1 MSCGQCQELLT
12 AYVEGLLDPQQEH
25 DVGKHLETCP
35 PCQADVTEQ
44 REIRQRL
51 VSDAQ
56 ALTGRSLE
64 LPVMTRIAAE
74 EGVIQ
79 RRIAMRKQYGKVGLG
94 LAAAAAIAAALIVP
108 VGSLRTGRAT
118 AAEVLAQSVEALSD
132 LDSVYIRLGA
142 RTDPRDNFASIGLDY
157 DFVSQ
162 EMWKQFGDP
171 PKWRVEKP
179 GRVAVMDGESSL
191 LLIRSP
197 QPGVG
202 GGTAVKG
209 GVDRNFDIWQEVLD
223 VDRVLDS
230 ELRLAAKNGWDL
242 QLTHEEGSD
251 GAYQLAVTIE
261 ADAQGDFT
269 NDWLKNKSIPDSD
282 HRRVFRFDAEHKRL
296 EDLEVWVHGEDEDVL
311 VLDIE
316 EIIYNPD
323 IDPGLF
329 ALTLPD
335 DVIWYKQPEVL
346 PDNEKYVRMSPDEA
360 ARAFFQACA
369 DMDWD
374 EVLKFW
380 ARSEV
385 HQGMKLYFGRL
396 EIVSIGEPF
405 QSGQYRGWFVPYEIK
420 LWWGGTKKHNLALRN
435 DNPAGRYIVDG
446 GI

>member
-1 MSCGQCQELLT
+1 MNCARCQELLT

-25 DVGKHLETCP
+25 DVGKHLEVCA
-35 PCQADVTEQ
+35 PCRTDVTEQ
-44 REIRQRL
+44 TEIRQRL
-51 VSDAQ
+51 ISDAQ

-74 EGVIQ
+74 EGIIQ
-79 RRIAMRKQYGKVGLG
+79 RRIAVRKQYGKLGLG

-108 VGSLRTGRAT
+108 VGSMRGGRAT
-118 AAEVLAQSVEALSD
+118 AAEVLAQSVEALSG
-132 LDSVYIRLGA
+132 LDSVYIRLAA
-142 RTDPRDNFASIGLDY
+142 RTHPRDNFASIALDY

-191 LLIRSP
+191 LLIRSSG
-197 QPGVG
+197 PGAG
-202 GGTAVKG
+202 GSTAVKG
-209 GVDRNFDIWQEVLD
+209 GADRQFDIWQEMLD
-223 VDRVLDS
+223 VDRILDS

-251 GAYQLAVTIE
+251 GAPELVVTIE

-269 NDWLKNKSIPDSD
+269 NDWLKNKSISNSD
-282 HRRVFRFDAEHKRL
+282 HRRVFRFDAESKRL
-296 EDLEVWVHGEDEDVL
+296 EDLEIWAHGEDQDVL

-316 EIIYNPD
+316 EIICNPD

-329 ALTLPD
+329 ALALPD
-335 DVIWYKQPEVL
+335 DVIWYKRPEVL
-346 PDNEKYVRMSPDEA
+346 PDNEKYARMSPDEA
-360 ARAFFQACA
+360 AHAFFQACA
-369 DMDWD
+369 SKNWE
-374 EVLKFW
+374 EVLNFW
-380 ARSEV
+380 ARAEV
-385 HQGMKLYFGRL
+385 HQGMKLYFGGL
-396 EIVSIGEPF
+396 EIISIGEPF
-405 QSGQYRGWFVPYEIK
+405 QSGQYPGWFVPYEIK
-420 LWWGGTKKHNLALRN
+420 LWWGGTRKHNLALRN